1 MAYQTIRYEV
11 IDSIAI
17 LTLDRPDVSN
27 GFNIPMCEEI
37 LNAIQLAE
45 NDETVKILQIQA
57 EGSVFSVGGDLV
69 EMKRAVDEDDI
80 GSLVKIAELVNNISF
95 ALKKI
100 PKIVLMVTDGA
111 VAGAAANMAVAA
123 DFVIASSKTKFIQ
136 AFVGVGLAPDA
147 GGIFLL
153 SRAIGSNRA
162 SQLAITGEGLSAD
175 KALEYGIVYK
185 LAEPEKLEKIV
196 AQVVKKLLRGSVNS
210 YAAIKQLVW
219 ESQFKDWESYR
230 QLELAMQE
238 SLAYKDDFKEGVRA
252 HAERRRPI
260 FIGKQ

>member
-1 MAYQTIRYEV
+1 MGYQTIRYEV

-238 SLAYKDDFKEGVRA
+238 SLAYKEDFKEGVLA
-252 HAERRRPI
+252 HTERRRPI
-260 FIGKQ
+260 FIGK

>member
-80 GSLVKIAELVNNISF
+80 GSLVKIAELVNDISF

-196 AQVVKKLLRGSVNS
+196 AQVLKKLLRGSVNS
-210 YAAIKQLVW
+210 YAAIKQLAW

-238 SLAYKDDFKEGVRA
+238 SLAYKEDFKEGVRA
-252 HAERRRPI
+252 HTERRRPI
-260 FIGKQ
+260 FIGK

>member
-17 LTLDRPDVSN
+17 LTLDRPDVAN

-37 LNAIQLAE
+37 LNAIQRAE

-57 EGSVFSVGGDLV
+57 VGPVFSVGGDLV
-69 EMKRAVDEDDI
+69 EMKRAVDEDDV
-80 GSLVKIAELVNNISF
+80 GSLVKIAELVNDISF
-95 ALKKI
+95 ALKKM

-162 SQLAITGEGLSAD
+162 SQLAMTGEGLSAD

-185 LAEPEKLEKIV
+185 LAEPDKLEKTV
-196 AQVVKKLLRGSVNS
+196 AQVLKKLLRGSVNS

-238 SLAYKDDFKEGVRA
+238 SLAYKEDFKEGVRA
-252 HAERRRPI
+252 HAERRRPM
-260 FIGKQ
+260 FIGK

>member
-80 GSLVKIAELVNNISF
+80 GSLVKIAELVNDISF

-175 KALEYGIVYK
+175 KALEFGIVYK

-196 AQVVKKLLRGSVNS
+196 AQVLKKLLRGSVNS

-238 SLAYKDDFKEGVRA
+238 SLAYKEDFKEGVRA
-252 HAERRRPI
+252 HTERRRPI
-260 FIGKQ
+260 FIGK

>member
-196 AQVVKKLLRGSVNS
+196 AQVLKKLLRGSVNS

-230 QLELAMQE
+230 QLELAIQE
-238 SLAYKDDFKEGVRA
+238 SLAYKDDFKEGVQA

-260 FIGKQ
+260 FIGK

>member
-153 SRAIGSNRA
+153 SRAIGSNSA

-185 LAEPEKLEKIV
+185 LAEPEKLEKTV
-196 AQVVKKLLRGSVNS
+196 AQVLKKLLRGSVNS

-238 SLAYKDDFKEGVRA
+238 SLAYKEDFKEGVRA

-260 FIGKQ
+260 FIGK

>member
-80 GSLVKIAELVNNISF
+80 GSLVKIAELVNDISF

-185 LAEPEKLEKIV
+185 LAEPEKLEKMV
-196 AQVVKKLLRGSVNS
+196 AQVLKKLLRGSVNS

-238 SLAYKDDFKEGVRA
+238 SLAYKEDFKEGVRA

-260 FIGKQ
+260 FIGK

>member
-69 EMKRAVDEDDI
+69 EMKRAVDKDDI
-80 GSLVKIAELVNNISF
+80 GSLVKIAELVNDISF

-196 AQVVKKLLRGSVNS
+196 AQVLKKLLRGSVNS

-238 SLAYKDDFKEGVRA
+238 SLAYKEDFKEGVRA
-252 HAERRRPI
+252 HTERRRPI
-260 FIGKQ
+260 FIGK

>member
-80 GSLVKIAELVNNISF
+80 GSLVKIAELVNDISF

-100 PKIVLMVTDGA
+100 PKIVFMVTDGA

-196 AQVVKKLLRGSVNS
+196 AQVLKKLLRGSVNS

-238 SLAYKDDFKEGVRA
+238 SLAYKEDFKEGVRA
-252 HAERRRPI
+252 HTERRRPI
-260 FIGKQ
+260 FIGK

>member
-80 GSLVKIAELVNNISF
+80 GSLVKIAELVNDISF

-196 AQVVKKLLRGSVNS
+196 AQVLKKLLRGSVNS

-252 HAERRRPI
+252 HTERRRPI
-260 FIGKQ
+260 FIGK

>member
-185 LAEPEKLEKIV
+185 LAEPEKLEKVV
-196 AQVVKKLLRGSVNS
+196 AQVLKKLLRGSVNS

-238 SLAYKDDFKEGVRA
+238 SLAYKEDFKEGVRA

-260 FIGKQ
+260 FIGK

>member
-153 SRAIGSNRA
+153 SRAIGCNRA

-185 LAEPEKLEKIV
+185 LAEPEKLEKTV

-238 SLAYKDDFKEGVRA
+238 SLAYKEDFKEGVRA

-260 FIGKQ
+260 FIGK

>member
-37 LNAIQLAE
+37 LNAIKLAE

-80 GSLVKIAELVNNISF
+80 GSLVKIAELVNDISF

-196 AQVVKKLLRGSVNS
+196 AQVLKKLLRGSVNS

-238 SLAYKDDFKEGVRA
+238 SLAYKEDFKEGVRA
-252 HAERRRPI
+252 HTERRRPI
-260 FIGKQ
+260 FIGK

>member
-11 IDSIAI
+11 IDSVAI
-17 LTLDRPDVSN
+17 LTLNRPEVEN

-80 GSLVKIAELVNNISF
+80 GSLIKIAELVNDISF
-95 ALKKI
+95 ALKKM

-162 SQLAITGEGLSAD
+162 SQLAMTGEGLSAD

-185 LAEPEKLEKIV
+185 LAEPDKLEKTV
-196 AQVVKKLLRGSVNS
+196 AQVLKKLLRGSVNS

-238 SLAYKDDFKEGVRA
+238 SLAYKEDFKEGVRA
-252 HAERRRPI
+252 HAERRRPM
-260 FIGKQ
+260 FIGK

>member
-1 MAYQTIRYEV
+1 MGYQTIRYEV

-238 SLAYKDDFKEGVRA
+238 SLAYKEDFKEGVRA

-260 FIGKQ
+260 FIGK

>member
-80 GSLVKIAELVNNISF
+80 GSLVKIAELVNDISF

-196 AQVVKKLLRGSVNS
+196 AQVLKKLLRGSVNS
-210 YAAIKQLVW
+210 YAAIIQLVW
-219 ESQFKDWESYR
+219 ESQFKYWESYR

-260 FIGKQ
+260 FIGK

>member
-80 GSLVKIAELVNNISF
+80 GSLVKIAELVNDISF

-175 KALEYGIVYK
+175 KALEYRIVYK

-196 AQVVKKLLRGSVNS
+196 AQVLKKLLRGSVNS

-260 FIGKQ
+260 FIGK

>member
-57 EGSVFSVGGDLV
+57 EGSVFSVVGDLV

-80 GSLVKIAELVNNISF
+80 GSLVKIAELVNDISF

-196 AQVVKKLLRGSVNS
+196 AQVLKKLLRGSVNS

-252 HAERRRPI
+252 HTERRRPI
-260 FIGKQ
+260 FIGK

>member
-185 LAEPEKLEKIV
+185 LAEPEKLEKVV
-196 AQVVKKLLRGSVNS
+196 AQVLKKLLRGSVNS

-238 SLAYKDDFKEGVRA
+238 SLAYKEDFKEGVRA
-252 HAERRRPI
+252 HTERRRPI
-260 FIGKQ
+260 FIGK

>member
-11 IDSIAI
+11 IDSVAI
-17 LTLDRPDVSN
+17 LTLNRPEVAN

-37 LNAIQLAE
+37 LNAIQLSE

-69 EMKRAVDEDDI
+69 EMKRAVDEDDV
-80 GSLVKIAELVNNISF
+80 GSLVKIAELVNDISF
-95 ALKKI
+95 ALKKM

-162 SQLAITGEGLSAD
+162 SQLAMTGEGLSAD

-185 LAEPEKLEKIV
+185 LAEPEKLEKTV
-196 AQVVKKLLRGSVNS
+196 AQVLKKILRGSVNS

-238 SLAYKDDFKEGVRA
+238 SLAYKEDFKEGVRA

-260 FIGKQ
+260 FIGK

>member
-196 AQVVKKLLRGSVNS
+196 AQELKKLLRGSVNS

-238 SLAYKDDFKEGVRA
+238 SLAYKEDFKEGVRA
-252 HAERRRPI
+252 HTERRRPI
-260 FIGKQ
+260 FIGK

>member
-80 GSLVKIAELVNNISF
+80 GSLVKIAELVNDISF

-175 KALEYGIVYK
+175 KALEFGIVYK

-196 AQVVKKLLRGSVNS
+196 AQVLKKLLRSSVNS

-238 SLAYKDDFKEGVRA
+238 SLAYKEDFKEGVRA

-260 FIGKQ
+260 FIGK

>member
-100 PKIVLMVTDGA
+100 PKIVLMVTNGA

-185 LAEPEKLEKIV
+185 LTEPEKLEKTV
-196 AQVVKKLLRGSVNS
+196 AQVLKKLLRGSVNS

-238 SLAYKDDFKEGVRA
+238 SLAYKEDFKEGVRA

-260 FIGKQ
+260 FIGK

>member
-1 MAYQTIRYEV
+1 MVYQTIRYEV

-80 GSLVKIAELVNNISF
+80 GSLVKIAELVNDISF

-162 SQLAITGEGLSAD
+162 SQLAFTGEGLSAD

-196 AQVVKKLLRGSVNS
+196 AQVLKKLLRGSVNS

-238 SLAYKDDFKEGVRA
+238 SLAYKEDFKEGVRA
-252 HAERRRPI
+252 HTERRRPI
-260 FIGKQ
+260 FIGK